1 MRSIRFS
8 LIVYFLALLVVSLG
22 GISWLAYRSLAET
35 LRDKQG
41 STNALIESQYLTLC
55 KEARI
60 AFDKRLLNRA
70 QTLGHLA
77 RSSMPLYEPLSALG
91 ALSAPLH
98 PQGTWNTSLWGL
110 QAVNRELIWL
120 VRKSRVE
127 TQRRWVEAAELYID
141 VPDDFVLSADA
152 THAQEYFQAYTKQ
165 GQPFQRSD
173 SAKDLALAFD
183 DQAIPHFLQHPAH
196 EYFDNLEPKP
206 GLNLRRVTV
215 MEPVT
220 KFRSM
225 DLPQEWQYLRYSPR
239 PRGKPAERSE
249 AKGQKDTPKEIV
261 RPASREVTIAPVIY
275 IQYASDTEVLE
286 RRIQDLKDERDR
298 KLASV
303 AEETREARIA
313 LRNRFLWICLAAFAA
328 IVVGGTVLIRHGLV
342 PLDRLSDAVSQVSA
356 KDFRL
361 KIDQDGLPRELQPIA
376 ARLSKTLDQLQ
387 RAFDREKQ
395 AAADIS
401 HELRTPLAAIMT
413 TLEVALKK
421 SRTPEEYRELIEECR
436 ASGEHMSDLVERLLA
451 LARLD
456 AGAVAIKSEP
466 VDAAGLAR
474 QCAQLVKP
482 LVEERGLTLRVHA
495 DETVPMESDPE
506 KLREIVTNL
515 LHNAIQYNKPHGLID
530 LDVSRDNGHVRLEV
544 RDTGIGIAPEQRQ
557 RIFERFYRADPSR
570 HSDTPHAGLGLAIV
584 KSYLDLMGGAINVDS
599 GNDGSTFVVELPA
612 EVASR
617 A

>member
-8 LIVYFLALLVVSLG
+8 LIVYFLALLAVSLG

-35 LRDKQG
+35 LREKQG
-41 STNALIESQYLTLC
+41 STNALIESQYVTLC

-77 RSSMPLYEPLSALG
+77 RSSRPLYEPLNALG
-91 ALSAPLH
+91 AVSSPLH
-98 PQGTWNTSLWGL
+98 PQGAWNAALWAQQG
-110 QAVNRELIWL
+110 VNRELVWM
-120 VRKSRVE
+120 VRKLRME
-127 TQRRWVEAAELYID
+127 PQKRWIEGTEIYID
-141 VPDDFVLSADA
+141 VPDDFVFSADA
-152 THAQEYFQAYTKQ
+152 THGQEYFLAYTRH
-165 GQPFQRSD
+165 GQMFQRSE
-173 SAKDLALAFD
+173 SAKNLEITFD
-183 DQAIPHFLQHPAH
+183 EQLIPTFMEQHAVEH
-196 EYFDNLEPKP
+196 FDNIEPKP
-206 GLNLRRVTV
+206 GLHLRRITI

-220 KFRSM
+220 RFRYM
-225 DLPQEWQYLRYSPR
+225 TFDKEWQYLRFATR
-239 PRGKPAERSE
+239 PRATPSGRTEAKTQKEPAE
-249 AKGQKDTPKEIV
+249 AM
-261 RPASREVTIAPVIY
+261 RPPSGEVTIAPVIY
-275 IQYASDTEVLE
+275 IQYAGSTDVLE
-286 RRIQDLKDERDR
+286 RRLKDLTDDRDE
-298 KLASV
+298 KLAAV
-303 AEETREARIA
+303 AEETREARVA

-342 PLDRLSDAVSQVSA
+342 PLDRLSEAVSQVSA

-361 KIDQDGLPRELQPIA
+361 KIDQGALPRELQPIA

-387 RAFDREKQ
+387 CAFDREKQ

-401 HELRTPLAAIMT
+401 HELRTPLAAMMT

-421 SRTPEEYRELIEECR
+421 SRTPAEYRELIEECR
-436 ASGEHMSDLVERLLA
+436 ASGEHMADLVERLLA

-474 QCAQLVKP
+474 QCAQLVRP

-495 DETVPMESDPE
+495 DEPVPLESDPD

-515 LHNAIQYNKPHGLID
+515 LHNAIQYNKPSGIID

-584 KSYLDLMGGAINVDS
+584 KSYLDLMGGAISVDS
-599 GNDGSTFVVELPA
+599 GQDGSTFVVELPA
-612 EVASR
+612 DGPSR